1 MRARAGHTRPVITA
15 IVMVRAAVDRVPE
28 VATEI
33 AEIDGVSEV
42 YSVAGD
48 VDLVALVRVRRHED
62 LADVIA
68 DRLHKVPGVRETQTY
83 IAFQAYSRHDLEA
96 TFSLG
101 VEP

>member
-1 MRARAGHTRPVITA
+1 MITA
-15 IVMVRAAVDRVPE
+15 IVMIRAAVDRIPE
-28 VATEI
+28 TAQAI
-33 AEIDGVSEV
+33 ADLDGVSEV

-68 DRLHKVPGVRETQTY
+68 DRLHKVPGVRETQTH
-83 IAFQAYSRHDLEA
+83 IAFRAYSRNDLDA